1 MGGQK
6 LGGVRHPSPFTL
18 HPSPFDYF
26 VGMLREGCFPSA
38 PSGCASRGTM
48 SRREDPRRARVS
60 AREEIGLNYL
70 EPHLESR
77 PNSMC
82 ALYVHLAAAWKAL
95 LNDNS

>member
-1 MGGQK
+1 
-6 LGGVRHPSPFTL
+6 
-18 HPSPFDYF
+18 
-26 VGMLREGCFPSA
+26 
-38 PSGCASRGTM
+38 M
-48 SRREDPRRARVS
+48 SVDPRRERVS

-77 PNSMC
+77 PNPMC